1 MIYYFTGT
9 GNSYYVAKVL
19 GINLKEDI
27 ENLGDSRRSGLS
39 KKAVTLGKEEP
50 LGFVFPVYAWGP
62 PMWVL
67 DFIKSLEFEENM
79 PCYTFAI
86 ATCGEN
92 IGNTMTILEEA
103 LKDKGVTLDYGYSV
117 KMPNNYMM
125 MGSNV
130 ETGQKA
136 EEKIRR
142 ADTLLSRI
150 SEEIMDRGKG
160 YYLNKGFLP
169 GLLSKA
175 VNPLFS
181 KFAIDSTKFQVN
193 EDCISCGLCRR
204 ICNTQ
209 TIELVDGKPVWGK
222 ECVQCL
228 ACINYCPVKAIN
240 YGNGTKKKGRYK
252 NPRISPMELEI
263 RDDNH

>member
-19 GINLKEDI
+19 GINLKEGI
-27 ENLGDSRRSGLS
+27 ENLGDSRRARLDQ
-39 KKAVTLGKEEP
+39 KIVRLQKDEI

-62 PMWVL
+62 PNWVL
-67 DFIKSLEFEENM
+67 DFIKSLDFEGNL
-79 PCYTFAI
+79 PSYTFAI

-92 IGNTMTILEEA
+92 IGNTMTILKNA
-103 LKDKGVTLDYGYSV
+103 LKEKNIDLDYGYSV

-125 MGSNV
+125 LGSNV

-142 ADTLLSRI
+142 ADNLLTRI
-150 SEEIMDRGKG
+150 SEDIRSRGKG
-160 YYLNKGFLP
+160 FYLNKGFMP

-181 KFAIDSTKFQVN
+181 KFAIDSKKFRVSKK
-193 EDCISCGLCRR
+193 CISCGLCRR
-204 ICNTQ
+204 ICNTE
-209 TIELVDGKPVWGK
+209 TIELQEGKPVWGR

-228 ACINYCPVKAIN
+228 ACINYCPVQAIN
-240 YGNGTKKKGRYK
+240 YGRGTKKKGRYK

-263 RDDNH
+263 RKDE

>member
-19 GINLKEDI
+19 GINLKENI
-27 ENLGDSRRSGLS
+27 ENLGDSRRAGLVRKPVS
-39 KKAVTLGKEEP
+39 LQEDEI

-62 PMWVL
+62 PRWVL
-67 DFIKSLEFEENM
+67 EFIKSLDFEGNL
-79 PCYTFAI
+79 PSYTFGI

-92 IGNTMTILEEA
+92 IGNTMTTIKKA
-103 LKDKGVTLDYGYSV
+103 LKEKNIPLDYGYSV
-117 KMPNNYMM
+117 KMPNNYLM

-142 ADTLLSRI
+142 ADTLLSMV
-150 SEEIMDRGKG
+150 SEDIRSRGRG
-160 YYLNKGFLP
+160 FYLNKGFMP

-181 KFAIDSTKFQVN
+181 KFAVNTKKFRVN
-193 EDCISCGLCRR
+193 ENCISCGLCRK

-209 TIELVDGKPVWGK
+209 TIELVDGKPVWGS
-222 ECVQCL
+222 ECVQCV
-228 ACINYCPVKAIN
+228 ACINYCPVQAIN
-240 YGNGTKKKGRYK
+240 YGGRTRKKQRYK

-263 RDDNH
+263 KTRE

>member
-19 GINLKEDI
+19 GINLNESI
-27 ENLGDSRRSGLS
+27 ENLGDARRGRIHR
-39 KKAVTLGKEEP
+39 KEVVLEEDEP

-62 PMWVL
+62 PKWVL
-67 DFIKSLEFEENM
+67 DFIDSLEF
-79 PCYTFAI
+79 PGSQPTYTFAL

-92 IGNTMTILEEA
+92 IGNTMETLKRA
-103 LKDKGVTLDYGYSV
+103 LAKKDVSLDYGYSV

-125 MGSNV
+125 MGSKV

-142 ADTLLSRI
+142 ADALLLRI
-150 SEEIMDRGKG
+150 SEEIKQKSKG
-160 YYLNKGFLP
+160 FYVNKGFMP
-169 GLLSKA
+169 GILSKA

-181 KFAIDSTKFQVN
+181 KFAIDSKKFRVN
-193 EDCISCGLCRR
+193 ENCISCGLCRR

-209 TIELVDGKPVWGK
+209 TIELINGKPVWGK

-228 ACINYCPVKAIN
+228 ACINYCPVRAID
-240 YGNGTKKKGRYK
+240 YGRGTKKKERYK
-252 NPRISPMELEI
+252 NPRISPTELEI
-263 RDDNH
+263 RKED

>member
-19 GINLKEDI
+19 GINLQEKI
-27 ENLGDSRRSGLS
+27 ENLGDSRRAGLHQ
-39 KKAVTLGKEEP
+39 KAVSLTKEEV

-62 PMWVL
+62 PRWVL
-67 DFIKSLEFEENM
+67 DFIKSLDFEGN
-79 PCYTFAI
+79 PPSYTFAI

-92 IGNTMTILEEA
+92 IGNTMTTIKQA
-103 LKDKGVTLDYGYSV
+103 LKEKNIELNYGYSV
-117 KMPNNYMM
+117 KMPNNYLM
-125 MGSNV
+125 MGSKV

-142 ADTLLSRI
+142 ADTLLSMI
-150 SEEIMDRGKG
+150 SEDIKNRGRG
-160 YYLNKGFLP
+160 FNVNKGFMP
-169 GLLSKA
+169 SVLSKA

-181 KFAIDSTKFQVN
+181 KFAIDTKKFRVN
-193 EDCISCGLCRR
+193 DHCISCGLCRR

-209 TIELVDGKPVWGK
+209 TIELVDGKPVWGSQ
-222 ECVQCL
+222 CVQCV

-240 YGNGTKKKGRYK
+240 YGRGTKKKQRYK

-263 RDDNH
+263 KKRE

>member
-19 GINLKEDI
+19 GINLKEMI
-27 ENLGDSRRSGLS
+27 ENLGDSRRADLKRKVITL
-39 KKAVTLGKEEP
+39 KKGEP

-62 PMWVL
+62 PVWVL
-67 DFIKSLEFEENM
+67 DFIKSLDFEEN
-79 PCYTFAI
+79 PPSYTFAI

-92 IGNTMTILEEA
+92 IGNTMTTIEDA
-103 LKDKGVTLDYGYSV
+103 LQEQDITLDYGYSV

-142 ADTLLSRI
+142 ADALLSNI
-150 SEEIMDRGKG
+150 SEDINNRGKG
-160 YYLNKGFLP
+160 FYLNKGFMP

-181 KFAIDSTKFQVN
+181 KFAMDTKKFRVN

-209 TIELVDGKPVWGK
+209 TIELVDGKPVWG
-222 ECVQCL
+222 EDCVQCL
-228 ACINYCPVKAIN
+228 ACINYCPLKAIN
-240 YGNGTKKKGRYK
+240 YGRGTKKKGRYK

-263 RDDNH
+263 RKKE